1 MNSVEKETNEKLSN
15 PNFSFEEKADSL
27 NVETSLESWEVEKK
41 GNDFEVKRDIRNIG
55 GNFTGRLSVLSR

>member
-41 GNDFEVKRDIRNIG
+41 RK
-55 GNFTGRLSVLSR
+55 